1 MLFLLTAVGC
11 AFGGV
16 ARYLCMV
23 GVNRY
28 LSEAFP
34 WGTLCVNLL
43 GSFLLGVVL
52 GSGMA
57 VDVATPSFEQLHAFA
72 AVGFC
77 GGLTTFSTFSLQ
89 NLSLLSTQSRVKLA
103 ANIFGSVLLCLLAT
117 AAGYALMERWV
128 T

>member
-1 MLFLLTAVGC
+1 
-11 AFGGV
+11 
-16 ARYLCMV
+16 MV